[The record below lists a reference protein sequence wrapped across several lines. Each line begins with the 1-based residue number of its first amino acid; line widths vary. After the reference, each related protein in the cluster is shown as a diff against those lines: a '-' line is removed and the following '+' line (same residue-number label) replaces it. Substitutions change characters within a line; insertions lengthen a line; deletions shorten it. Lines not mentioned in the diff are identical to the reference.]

1 MLKKIMLLLF
11 IIIPFKVLAIS
22 ASSYIVMD
30 ADTKRVLEGSNINS
44 KRLIASTT
52 NIMTT

>member
-1 MLKKIMLLLF
+1 MKKLLLL
-11 IIIPFKVLAIS
+11 ILLLIPFKVYGIS

>member
-1 MLKKIMLLLF
+1 MKKFLF
-11 IIIPFKVLAIS
+11 LILIIIPFKVFAIS

-30 ADTKRVLEGSNINS
+30 ANSNRVLEGSNINNE
-44 KRLIASTT
+44 RLIASTT